1 MREDRAGP
9 AHGRPIFMR
18 HWLRNPLRMGALL
31 PSRPRVAEAVARQ
44 LQLGRPG
51 PILELGAGTGTITSG
66 LIAGGCP
73 PERLVLIESEPALT
87 EHLREHYP
95 ATRAICGDATRIDTM
110 LSEIGVTQL
119 ATAVSSLPIKWF
131 SLDDQRATVMPCL
144 KRLGPGGYFIQITN
158 AMTSPIDASR
168 LRINAQ
174 QVDAVWFH
182 FLPVQVWRY
191 WLD

>member
-1 MREDRAGP
+1 
-9 AHGRPIFMR
+9 MR